1 MPDQVIPITQLDR
14 SGVILDNPPVSLPPN
29 AFTNARNVRF
39 KDGAVRKMEGEVD
52 IFEGVSEFFDR
63 PEIGQLQYV
72 AWWPSPNQTTRDRG
86 YYIFVVEVFTDAGT
100 IEHHIYA
107 MLPGA
112 DSNNSATFRDI
123 TPFTELTIF
132 DNRGVSAG
140 TPSFLFTTGVVGQ
153 ETAVDVIRRGLTDG
167 TLRGRVGG
175 TIYPASRFRLA
186 ELDSQL
192 LFLDVNGN
200 PTDYPGTF
208 ADIFIAQPAGYSN
221 QGRWQHT
228 LFNGGFTFII
238 NNGVERPQYITD
250 PEGNIDIGRLGL
262 SDLPGWDSYQV
273 DELVLRDTF
282 DSETDTRVFDTGQTV
297 MTGVT
302 RYVVQVRRTGITDPI
317 TIVQGTGYTLDT
329 SGELDVITFA
339 DDTGS
344 DPARPF
350 LLSGDELTVNFQSIN
365 PVETRAAIVRSF
377 GDFLVAGN
385 LVERDTVTA
394 GNPIIRRLTGIVRS
408 SDVAQPGSIPNNW
421 NPFAAGV
428 STADEFVIA
437 DTGTVQDMIPLQGN
451 LYLYTNSSISVMRL
465 TGNAQV
471 PLTVQPVTDQY
482 GTLTTDAV
490 LEYDGKHFV
499 IGSDDIYLFG
509 GHPGSIQSIS
519 DQKVRR
525 SFFDRVNPIN
535 DNTRNLFTLRYAAR
549 DEIWVCFP
557 TVNSVRGECNE
568 AFIWNYRTGSWTIRT
583 LNNVIRGD
591 IGPVPGGGVPSAII
605 NFNGESG
612 TNGIARIGSLEVQSY
627 DLDST
632 SSVGQI
638 DNPRSEVRS
647 LQVLD
652 DFVSEGDTI
661 TRTELRANA
670 PSLIETTIGE
680 DFYAGPDERP
690 AVYNLELPNGTFS
703 SNTASD
709 GSPEELQFGGAKLD
723 FQYAAND
730 VSNPV
735 DNPPSSIAISANQ
748 LYDAAGVEISGNG
761 TGDTNGVYQ
770 DTNIEIDSLEVNGGG
785 ETFTGT
791 SANASG
797 SNPHAFNNV
806 TFTSSNNVPVTG
818 TGTATRINN
827 APSGTNVV
835 TVADAP
841 GSFPFTAS
849 GNGDATV
856 NYTPT
861 GVALNNVVVDYTN
874 ETQAARSVNV
884 NQNTGTLTFGS
895 RQTSYT
901 GSVAVTDGGSFPF
914 SGSGSGNQANRPST
928 FNATG
933 QSNGTVSANV
943 SAGTRSATDQQ
954 AGQTV
959 TFDGGTTNRRFG
971 NRDIFPRVPAG
982 MSIVVDGVTI
992 PGGQALTGAQT
1003 FSLLGDPEESN
1014 PNNLNLIS
1022 AFASTRGTPRPNR
1035 NAVYT
1040 LGVNASYRNENIRGW
1055 AMGVRFTGIVSGF
1068 GARYSSL
1075 IYVRGSSNE
1084 AFFRRFVGRQG
1095 LVSDDNGN
1103 QSGSGPISWSVGE
1116 PIPNVFDFS
1125 DLRDIVVRNV
1135 TSTTT
1140 VTLDTRTLNS
1150 VTNNTNGSITLNWA
1164 GAPVTVP
1171 AGQTRSGAQVDSVDS
1186 NWSWSGSAA
1195 GRTFTNNTSYP
1206 LNFTGGGVN
1215 LPLIPIGGSQ
1225 TAATRDS
1232 TWSSTIQVA
1241 ESQGRRFNI
1250 TNNNTEYP
1258 ITFTPQGGSGITV
1271 NAGSTVNSGVLVG
1284 TNDARW
1290 ATAGSA
1296 RQLRWTNTGSF
1307 PLQQF
1312 TATTSVN
1319 NAAGVS
1325 RVIDTTLTPSET
1337 TTGHNTRI
1345 RNWSAMTAGTTLT
1358 NSNANGNL
1366 VVTHEPQGDG
1376 STTTT
1381 INNGNSAFFVN
1392 AMNNFSYTGTRFWN
1406 NRTLNQSYTTRTG
1419 APGVTTSGNPVSFTN
1434 NTGFTLYYFNPGGTG
1449 IDANEPHLFAGATR
1463 ITSQNSTNWTALDH
1477 RPINDQ
1483 TIVSAVKRGG
1493 LPVDNFVL
1501 DVTSESGEVLHLDD
1515 VAPFES
1521 GELETLIFV
1530 GHPASYTWTFTGDQR
1545 LTGTAPAPTPRNAVP
1560 TSDFASRAIA
1570 AINADEVPQ
1579 LVNWTASMGANNRT
1593 ITLTSDIPGR
1603 RLFNT
1608 TSQNFETYAAAPT
1621 TITTG
1626 VRTGTQTI
1634 FDNNNVALFTVTVT
1648 GTGPYNYVV
1657 TTTRDTGF
1665 FDSDTIRHLE
1675 IRSGGQSFL
1684 APTIE
1689 FNRDSDPFTFTS
1701 TSNQWTVVEA
1711 PDSPVP
1717 TYTRI
1722 VNGVLDEMGTA
1733 LGTTNFTQ
1741 VHPGVGLLNSNTVTR
1756 EPLQFQFMV
1765 NFIDDT
1771 IDDINFI
1778 YEWPEDVDPTA
1789 GPGVSNTQAITFLV
1803 DALRTGTTTN
1813 GRIVSATGF
1822 SNINQYFRILDTDGT
1837 LPDGSDADNT
1847 LLANQFEIEARGYE
1861 GEPSVTFGDGTT
1873 GTFPMLDMVAER
1885 VIHDGGLGMD
1895 PYGGAADVTFGTRA
1909 AGIPSGV
1916 RPPVVSGVTGLQV
1929 PTADG
1934 FDFELVE
1941 GDHVSYSYVITGTH
1955 EAGPPGAATIAAIT
1969 DNFYNNVRNVD
1980 NSRIWNSA
1988 QGTGAN
1994 ADTVTI
2000 TSVVPSAHENTI
2012 AVSDPDNGLA
2022 ADGTNSVGFF
2032 SQTLT
2037 TRGIRSLP
2045 AGVAAVYPQ
2054 LQITSPENVTDV
2066 ITLDASAGDLN
2077 AAAII
2082 DLIEARFSDDTHP
2095 FTGWD
2100 VQVTADG
2107 TTLVGTPP
2115 TQTNRVKF
2123 NRLDS
2128 TVITGEWSFRILSYG
2143 NTGTTFPVGTPGN
2156 PPHTISGSEGM
2167 NSFSRVTG
2175 DTNFDARGTPPIR
2188 TIPTYIL
2195 IRISNDSIE
2204 GGIQYIPFVF
2214 GDDSTY
2220 QELPQTG
2227 TQGTRVDANT
2237 AVGRIIAGIERVN
2250 RSVVARREGTRLTI
2264 LPTQYSELANFVVSI
2279 TTNETAEGVLEW
2291 NQFVTSQA
2299 FIDQHTETYESDT
2312 PSLGRVP
2319 WVIPTDASIPQGGR
2333 QSIPDPLIPV
2343 MAGQPG
2349 SPPIDTQAIPRSDRR
2364 PDRTSRS
2371 MLADFSTGSP
2381 VVDQMFDPLRPWPTT
2396 QVNLNREYPIFVTTQ
2411 VASAAEN
2418 FRLTQHF
2425 RGADIGF
2432 LFLDQPYESFVERI
2446 ELAMTPEFDTEQ
2458 LQSLAIW
2465 GDGGSLVTFGEEID
2479 QATLAIKMYGTNAP
2493 GETLGVFR
2501 NGVQNTA
2508 SNDFIIGEDYKV
2520 DMRIHGRFLNYL
2532 ITDYMIVDN
2541 ERVPNPANMGTDATL
2556 NTPRGISWNLSG
2568 MQAEIIKGGRR

>member
-1 MPDQVIPITQLDR
+1 MPDQIIPINQLDR

-63 PEIGQLQYV
+63 PDIGQLQYV

-100 IEHHIYA
+100 IEHHVYA

-153 ETAVDVIRRGLTDG
+153 ETAIDVIRRGLTDG
-167 TLRGRVGG
+167 TLRGRIGG
-175 TIYPASRFRLA
+175 TVYPASRFRLA

-192 LFLDVNGN
+192 LFLDVNDN
-200 PTDYPGTF
+200 PTDYPGTS
-208 ADIFIAQPAGYSN
+208 ADIFIAQPVGYSN

-273 DELVLRDTF
+273 NELVLRDTF
-282 DSETDTRVFDTGQTV
+282 NSETDTRVFDTGQTI

-302 RYVVQVRRTGITDPI
+302 RYVVQVRRPGITDPI

-329 SGELDVITFA
+329 NGELDVITFA

-350 LLSGDELTVNFQSIN
+350 LLSGDELTVNFQSVN

-408 SDVAQPGSIPNNW
+408 SDVAPPGSIPNNW

-437 DTGTVQDMIPLQGN
+437 DTGTVQDMVPLQGN

-525 SFFDRVNPIN
+525 SFFGRVNPIN

-549 DEIWVCFP
+549 DEIWICFP

-568 AFIWNYRTGSWTIRT
+568 AFIWNYRAGSWTIRT

-661 TRTELRANA
+661 TRTELRASA

-770 DTNIEIDSLEVNGGG
+770 DTNIEIDSLEVNGDG

-827 APSGTNVV
+827 AASGTNVV

-943 SAGTRSATDQQ
+943 AAGTTVVPGDLVAFPGQPLDPTFRVDDGPFGGRNVRGVCRSSNNATW
-954 AGQTV
+954 AGYFGGRDMPNVNNPGFRMQIIHAFPENNPPGFGLCVGTGGGGQPAFTYRGRTRTAANSLPTRNEV
-959 TFDGGTTNRRFG
+959 LRGFRVMEWSNAGFDPITGTSYGVQMFVGVRGGTDIAIISVGYNNGSTRPAFQIP
-971 NRDIFPRVPAG
+971 RDT
-982 MSIVVDGVTI
+982 TI
-992 PGGQALTGAQT
+992 P
-1003 FSLLGDPEESN
+1003 
-1014 PNNLNLIS
+1014 
-1022 AFASTRGTPRPNR
+1022 
-1035 NAVYT
+1035 NA
-1040 LGVNASYRNENIRGW
+1040 G
-1055 AMGVRFTGIVSGF
+1055 
-1068 GARYSSL
+1068 
-1075 IYVRGSSNE
+1075 
-1084 AFFRRFVGRQG
+1084 
-1095 LVSDDNGN
+1095 
-1103 QSGSGPISWSVGE
+1103 
-1116 PIPNVFDFS
+1116 
-1125 DLRDIVVRNV
+1125 
-1135 TSTTT
+1135 STTT
-1140 VTLDTRTLNS
+1140 NTVALTS
-1150 VTNNTNGSITLNWA
+1150 VTNNTNGVITLNWE
-1164 GAPVTVP
+1164 GQNITVQPNGGTGSAPAVVGTNL
-1171 AGQTRSGAQVDSVDS
+1171 
-1186 NWSWSGSAA
+1186 NWSWSGNAA

-1206 LNFTGGGVN
+1206 LNFTGGGIS
-1215 LPLIPIGGSQ
+1215 LPAIPIGGSQ
-1225 TAATRDS
+1225 TAATRRTD
-1232 TWSSTIQVA
+1232 WSSTIQVA

-1284 TNDARW
+1284 TNDTRW
-1290 ATAGSA
+1290 ATTGSA
-1296 RQLRWTNTGSF
+1296 RQLQWTNTGSF

-1312 TATTSVN
+1312 SATTSVN
-1319 NAAGVS
+1319 NAAGTS
-1325 RVIDTTLTPSET
+1325 RVIDATLTPNET
-1337 TTGHNTRI
+1337 TAGHNTRI

-1419 APGVTTSGNPVSFTN
+1419 APGVTTTGSPIVFTN
-1434 NTGFTLYYFNPGGTG
+1434 NTGFTLYYFNPAGLGVD
-1449 IDANEPHLFAGATR
+1449 IDNPHLAPGESVT
-1463 ITSQNSTNWTALDH
+1463 TTQSSTNWTALDH
-1477 RPINDQ
+1477 RPANDQ

-1515 VAPFES
+1515 LAPFED
-1521 GELETLIFV
+1521 GELESVIFD
-1530 GHPASYTWTFTGDQR
+1530 GHPSSYTWTFTGDQR

-1560 TSDFASRAIA
+1560 TSDFARRAIA

-1579 LVNWTASMGANNRT
+1579 LANWTASMGANNRT

-1608 TSQNFETYAAAPT
+1608 TSQNFETYVAAPT

-1634 FDNNNVALFTVTVT
+1634 FDNNNIALFTVTVT

-1657 TTTRDTGF
+1657 TTTRNTGF

-1741 VHPGVGLLNSNTVTR
+1741 AHPGVGILNSDTITR

-1765 NFIDDT
+1765 NFTDDT

-1789 GPGVSNTQAITFLV
+1789 GPSISNTQAITFLV
-1803 DALRTGTTTN
+1803 DALRTGTTSN
-1813 GRIVSATGF
+1813 GRIVSNTGF

-1873 GTFPMLDMVAER
+1873 GIFPMLDMVAER

-1980 NSRIWNSA
+1980 NSRIWNSV

-2032 SQTLT
+2032 SQALT

-2250 RSVVARREGTRLTI
+2250 RSVVVRREGTRLTI
-2264 LPTQYSELANFVVSI
+2264 LPTQYSELANFVVGI
-2279 TTNETAEGVLEW
+2279 TTNETAEGVIEW

-2299 FIDQHTETYESDT
+2299 FIDQHTETYESGT
-2312 PSLGRVP
+2312 TSLGRVP

-2371 MLADFSTGSP
+2371 MLADFSTGTP
-2381 VVDQMFDPLRPWPTT
+2381 TVDQMFDPLRPWPTT

-2501 NGVQNTA
+2501 NGMQNTVG
-2508 SNDFIIGEDYKV
+2508 NNFIIGEDYKV
-2520 DMRIHGRFLNYL
+2520 DMRIHGRFINLL